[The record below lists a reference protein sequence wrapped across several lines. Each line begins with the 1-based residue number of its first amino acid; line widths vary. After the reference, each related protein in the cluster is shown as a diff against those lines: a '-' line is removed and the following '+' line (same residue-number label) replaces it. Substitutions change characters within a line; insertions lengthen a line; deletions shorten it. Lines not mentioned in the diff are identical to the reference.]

1 MCVALSSVETILILV
16 RHGSALARPELCRV
30 RFGLLLR
37 LSACAERYPKWARG
51 GASDRE
57 RERMRRSRLCERDEA
72 RAGSLLI
79 SKD

>member
-16 RHGSALARPELCRV
+16 RHGSALARPELLRV

-57 RERMRRSRLCERDEA
+57 RESEC
-72 RAGSLLI
+72 AGAGCASEM
-79 SKD
+79 KRGQAAC